1 MSKDRIADVVE
12 PRTPHRLARRSS
24 DQRGLAGVLS
34 NLFHTSTTQDDV
46 EDKARWL
53 DGQVRGWTAARTL

>member
-1 MSKDRIADVVE
+1 MSEDRIADVME
-12 PRTPHRLARRSS
+12 PRPPHHLARRSS
-24 DQRGLAGVLS
+24 HRRGLAGVMS
-34 NLFHTSTTQDDV
+34 NLFHPSVTQDDV